1 MRKRSNYITN
11 YIPIDNDTLRAKKE
25 AAARIDVQ
33 SSGGWKCDS
42 AVAGD
47 AKHQGHFIAGK
58 QSSPLHLLAFA
69 NKTNLTNY
77 WFNER

>member
-11 YIPIDNDTLRAKKE
+11 YIPRDNDTLRAKKE

-33 SSGGWKCDS
+33 SSGGWKRNS

-47 AKHQGHFIAGK
+47 TKYQGRFIAGN
-58 QSSPLHLLAFA
+58 QSSPLHLLVFIMD
-69 NKTNLTNY
+69 KQL
-77 WFNER
+77 